1 MAPGLSRPIRITAIV
16 VILGAITAF
25 ALATKRLS
33 KEPLTGKPAPAA
45 SVAPV
50 AVRKFPYKFTRNAEC
65 KACHEEIWK
74 EFEQD
79 QHALAWFNQPL
90 LQPDPKKTECN
101 NCHAPQPILEIGY
114 EKLPEIRTSRFE
126 EGVGCIEC
134 HQNVDHVEGP
144 LATSEAPCNP
154 VHNPAFTTSNIC
166 NSCHAPHGS
175 YDEWKDSEWA
185 RKGFTCQACHMP
197 LVERPSATGGPVRKV
212 RSHRMRT
219 QRDPSMLKESV
230 TLEARIEGRRVIV
243 SLANTGTGHNVP
255 GEINNREMFV
265 ITAVTDA
272 AGEQV
277 ASHRESLRTI
287 TRQKR
292 SSEQSTQ
299 LKPGEKRTW
308 TYDLPEGKGRVKVQV
323 NYAFLYLFPAMAELV
338 HEQTLDY

>member
-1 MAPGLSRPIRITAIV
+1 MSPRGRVAAII
-16 VILGAITAF
+16 VILGVLGAF
-25 ALATKRLS
+25 ALATRRLAR
-33 KEPLTGKPAPAA
+33 EPLSDRPAISSEPPPAA
-45 SVAPV
+45 
-50 AVRKFPYKFTRNAEC
+50 VRRFPYKFTKNSEC
-65 KACHEEIWK
+65 RACHEEVWK

-90 LQPDPKKTECN
+90 LSQDPKKTECN
-101 NCHAPQPILEIGY
+101 NCHAPQPILEVGY

-144 LATSEAPCNP
+144 LAGAEAPCNP
-154 VHNPAFTTSNIC
+154 VHNPAFATSNIC

-175 YDEWKDSEWA
+175 FDEWKASEWA
-185 RKGFTCQACHMP
+185 KKGFTCQGCHMP

-219 QRDPSMLKESV
+219 QRDPSMLKEAV
-230 TLEARIEGRRVIV
+230 TLEAKIEGRKIVV

-255 GEINNREMFV
+255 GEIFNRAMTV
-265 ITAVTDA
+265 VTTVADA
-272 AGEQV
+272 AGEEV
-277 ASHRESLRTI
+277 ASHRESLKTVKRE
-287 TRQKR
+287 QR
-292 SSEQSTQ
+292 SSEHSTQ

-308 TYDLPEGKGRVKVQV
+308 TYDLPEGNGKVKVEV
-323 NYAFLYLFPAMAELV
+323 RYLFLYLLPIMSERV